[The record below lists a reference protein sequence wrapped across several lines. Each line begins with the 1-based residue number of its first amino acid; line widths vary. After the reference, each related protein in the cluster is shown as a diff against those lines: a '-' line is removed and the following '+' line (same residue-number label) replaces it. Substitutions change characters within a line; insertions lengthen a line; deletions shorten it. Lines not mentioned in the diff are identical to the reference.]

1 MYLEVRIIHRTGY
14 GYGIGIGIDIDI
26 DIDIDIESKNM
37 VDFSD
42 FAAPLC

>member
-14 GYGIGIGIDIDI
+14 GYGYGYGIDIDI
-26 DIDIDIESKNM
+26 DIVSKNM
-37 VDFSD
+37 VDFSN

>member
-14 GYGIGIGIDIDI
+14 GYGYGYG
-26 DIDIDIESKNM
+26 IDIDIESKNM

>member
-14 GYGIGIGIDIDI
+14 GYGYGIDI

>member
-1 MYLEVRIIHRTGY
+1 VYLEVRIIHRTGY
-14 GYGIGIGIDIDI
+14 GYGYGIDI

>member
-14 GYGIGIGIDIDI
+14 GYGYGIDIDI
-26 DIDIDIESKNM
+26 DIVSKNM
-37 VDFSD
+37 VDFSN

>member
-14 GYGIGIGIDIDI
+14 GYGIDI

-37 VDFSD
+37 VDFSN